1 MLGADYI
8 HSLLRE
14 ALRHC
19 PAGADGDIYLTA
31 TEQALT
37 RFANNRI
44 HQNVAHQDAIA
55 HVRVAIGKRQGRAVT
70 NNLSE
75 SGAGRRRAPG
85 WRVRPAHARGSR
97 VSRYAGTVSRP
108 IGDGLRRGHGR
119 LRC

>member
-19 PAGADGDIYLTA
+19 PAGADGDIYLTS
-31 TEQALT
+31 TDQALT

-44 HQNVAHQDAIA
+44 HQNVAHQDAVA

-75 SGAGRRRAPG
+75 TGPGRCREAGR
-85 WRVRPAHARGSR
+85 RVRPAHAGGS
-97 VSRYAGTVSRP
+97 
-108 IGDGLRRGHGR
+108 
-119 LRC
+119 